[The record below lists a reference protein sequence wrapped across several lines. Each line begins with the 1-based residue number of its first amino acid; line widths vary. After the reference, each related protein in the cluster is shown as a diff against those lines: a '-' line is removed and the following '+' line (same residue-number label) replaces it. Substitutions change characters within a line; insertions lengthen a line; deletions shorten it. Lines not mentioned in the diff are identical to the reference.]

1 MSKRTRGSRRPPAN
15 RQGQRGRTDRRQAAR
30 PPSQLEAA
38 EVAAEDIV
46 EGRPAAAANEL
57 ERAAA
62 TAPRARGSTRPNTL
76 LATRAAEE
84 YVYVAQDLRRI
95 GLVALLLFGL
105 LFGLWIAI
113 EALGLFGQ

>member
-1 MSKRTRGSRRPPAN
+1 M
-15 RQGQRGRTDRRQAAR
+15 
-30 PPSQLEAA
+30 A

-46 EGRPAAAANEL
+46 EGRPVAAANEL

-62 TAPRARGSTRPNTL
+62 SLPPGSRPVRANTL

-95 GLVALLLFGL
+95 ALVAVLLFGI
-105 LFGLWIAI
+105 LFGLWIVI
-113 EALGLFGQ
+113 EVLGLFG